1 MANYKPREYDDLEFH
16 IEQWSDNE
24 GRMEQLLLCST
35 NALMALA
42 AWDKVVELRGT
53 KRLYLRHRAR
63 VINRH
68 VPDRLKNI
76 EKAEDS

>member
-16 IEQWSDNE
+16 IEQWSDDD

-53 KRLYLRHRAR
+53 KRLCLRHRAR
-63 VINRH
+63 VIRDH
-68 VPDRLKNI
+68 IPDRLKDI
-76 EKAEDS
+76 DKTAES